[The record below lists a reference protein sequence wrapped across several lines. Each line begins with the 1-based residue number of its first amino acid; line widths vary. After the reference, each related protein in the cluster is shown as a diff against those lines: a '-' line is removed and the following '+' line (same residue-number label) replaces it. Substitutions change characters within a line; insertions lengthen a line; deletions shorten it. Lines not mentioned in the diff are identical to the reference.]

1 MAQKRSRFKNSHL
14 IAFMIAAVLLS
25 YAVPTLFGMK
35 SPRLTPKDAL
45 TPLQIKELEALA
57 LRDEIA
63 LLEDR
68 LSVLSARNALAE
80 KAQALALEKTQ
91 QAKDAFDEAETA
103 ALNANDAFDEADL
116 KEKEAEE
123 ALRYARMTERQ
134 ARDALKL
141 ATDKETAA
149 KLALVTA
156 TRLQQQANKALMNAQ
171 KQSRLANQTLAE
183 IEALEEKIA
192 ELNADLEKDAKQ
204 KLTQSDDAKK
214 ADDSAKPDV
223 QDYAN
228 RRLPKAGKAV
238 IVFED
243 RLVPTHNKVSIPDD
257 LSSLEVTERKER
269 FITLLLPLII
279 SANDKISER
288 RASLMLAIAE
298 DDEAVISHL
307 AKLYGL
313 SNFEGS
319 DKALEEALLN
329 RIAPVPTSLALAQAA
344 VESGWGQS
352 RFAKEGNALFGQWA
366 WSADAGIKPLDA
378 SNSRAVIRSFATIY
392 DSVFAYIHNLNTH
405 YAYQDFRDE
414 RAISL
419 ANGEVPSGLK
429 LARYLTAY
437 AELGQKYVYTLQ
449 AMILHNRFDI
459 YEGYQLAR

>member
-1 MAQKRSRFKNSHL
+1 MAKRRSRFKNSHL
-14 IAFMIAAVLLS
+14 IAFMIVAVLLS

-35 SPRLTPKDAL
+35 SPRLTPRDAL
-45 TPLQIKELEALA
+45 TPLQVKELEARA

-68 LSVLSARNALAE
+68 VAVLSARNALAE
-80 KAQALALEKTQ
+80 KAQALAVEKTQ
-91 QAKDAFDEAETA
+91 QAKDAFDEAESA
-103 ALNANDAFDEADL
+103 ALQANDAFDAADL
-116 KEKEAEE
+116 KEREAEE
-123 ALRYARMTERQ
+123 ALRYARMTEAQ

-171 KQSRLANQTLAE
+171 KQSQLANQTLAE

-192 ELNADLEKDAKQ
+192 ELNADLEKEAKERLA
-204 KLTQSDDAKK
+204 KSKDTKK
-214 ADDSAKPDV
+214 ADETATDEDE
-223 QDYAN
+223 DYAN

-238 IVFED
+238 VVFED
-243 RLVPTHNKVSIPDD
+243 RLVPTHNKVSIPSN
-257 LSSLEVTERKER
+257 LSQLDVKERKAQ

-279 SANDKISER
+279 KANDTIGER
-288 RASLMLAIAE
+288 RTSLIKAIAE
-298 DDEAVISHL
+298 DDKATIARL
-307 AKLYGL
+307 MKLYGL
-313 SNFEGS
+313 AKFDGS
-319 DKALEEALLN
+319 DEALHEELLN

-414 RAISL
+414 RAIAI

-437 AELGQKYVYTLQ
+437 AELGQKYVYVLQ

-459 YEGYQLAR
+459 YESYQLAR